1 MRIPRV
7 LQIAALLAS
16 TSSPMFAQD
25 DLAGKLNDMYKKTYR
40 EAMPKL
46 LEATAKL
53 KEATGH
59 KDEAAKVRAAAA
71 DLAKGGDKPNA
82 DLTKTVTTL
91 QSEAS
96 KSLADDLTAGTAKVS
111 ADQMQA
117 FIDGVVNYFEGTV
130 MTGEAAQLI
139 PDLSKAVGAF
149 QMPKN
154 PMAARNAMNTVGAA
168 KALVDNVPALSNSN
182 LQTAKAL
189 KAYVTANRI
198 KVPAEAMN
206 MSFPGK

>member
-1 MRIPRV
+1 MRITRV
-7 LQIAALLAS
+7 LQITTLLAT
-16 TSSPMFAQD
+16 TSSPVFAQD
-25 DLAGKLNDMYKKTYR
+25 DLDVKLNDMYRMTYV
-40 EAMPKL
+40 EAMPRL

-71 DLAKGGDKPNA
+71 DLAKGGDKPNP
-82 DLTKTVTTL
+82 DLTKTVMTL

-117 FIDGVVNYFEGTV
+117 FIDGVVSYFEGTV
-130 MTGEAAQLI
+130 KTGEAAQLI
-139 PDLSKAVGAF
+139 PDLSKALSAF

-154 PMAARNAMNTVGAA
+154 PMAARKAMSTVGAA
-168 KALVDNVPALSNSN
+168 KALVDNVPVLLSSN
-182 LQTAKAL
+182 LQTTKAL

-198 KVPAEAMN
+198 KVPTEVLNMN
-206 MSFPGK
+206 FPGK